1 MSTSPV
7 VGGVAVVVF
16 IFDLVVPR
24 LRSAQPGRGAVVHV
38 NRVNVAWR
46 ERIITTNGRTNIANY
61 GLIATDVAYDL
72 ADFV

>member
-16 IFDLVVPR
+16 IFDLVPR

-61 GLIATDVAYDL
+61 GLIATDVTYDL